1 MSKVENG
8 NNIKV
13 HYKGTLNNG
22 EQFDSSYD
30 RGNTLDFTVG
40 AGQMIKGFDT
50 AVVGM
55 GVGDT
60 KKVTLAPAEAY
71 GLRNEKAIQTVP
83 KTAFPPEFAPKIN
96 ETVQGQTQDGKPLI
110 AKVLEIEDETIKLD
124 LNHPLAGEDLTFDI
138 ELVEI
143 V

>member
-13 HYKGTLNNG
+13 HYKGTLKNG

-40 AGQMIKGFDT
+40 AGQMIKGFDN

-55 GVGDT
+55 GVGET
-60 KKVTLAPAEAY
+60 KKVTLPPAEAY
-71 GLRNEKAIQTVP
+71 GIRNEEAVQTVP
-83 KTAFPPEFAPKIN
+83 KTAFPPEFCTKD
-96 ETVQGQTQDGKPLI
+96 Q
-110 AKVLEIEDETIKLD
+110 
-124 LNHPLAGEDLTFDI
+124 
-138 ELVEI
+138 
-143 V
+143 